1 MADKKNPFEGFEV
14 ISVYTRA
21 QAIADGVLHDVTDTA
36 KECGFKIPVAVTS
49 TIWGRWIEASPE
61 LQEYGQST
69 ECRLRDLLTVLFFKI
84 RALPKDATPRR
95 LAFRVRFLMDA
106 EKEACE
112 EPELT
117 CDIGP
122 GDAGEPVLTILI
134 PEFDD

>member
-21 QAIADGVLHDVTDTA
+21 QAIADGVLHDVSLTA
-36 KECGFKIPVAVTS
+36 KECGFKIGVAITN
-49 TIWGRWIEASPE
+49 TIWSRWIEASPE

-69 ECRLRDLLTVLFFKI
+69 ESRLRDLLTVLWVKI

-106 EKEACE
+106 AHERYE
-112 EPELT
+112 EPKLT
-117 CDIGP
+117 CDLSA
-122 GDAGEPVLTILI
+122 GDAGEAVLTVLLPVI
-134 PEFDD
+134 DD

>member
-21 QAIADGVLHDVTDTA
+21 QAIADGVLHDVSMTA
-36 KECGFKIPVAVTS
+36 KECGFRIPLAITD
-49 TIWGRWIEASPE
+49 TIWSRWIEASPE

-69 ECRLRDLLTVLFFKI
+69 ESRLRDLLIVLWVKI

-106 EKEACE
+106 AHERCE

-117 CDIGP
+117 ADIGP
-122 GDAGEPVLTILI
+122 GDEGEPVLTILI
-134 PEFDD
+134 PEYDD